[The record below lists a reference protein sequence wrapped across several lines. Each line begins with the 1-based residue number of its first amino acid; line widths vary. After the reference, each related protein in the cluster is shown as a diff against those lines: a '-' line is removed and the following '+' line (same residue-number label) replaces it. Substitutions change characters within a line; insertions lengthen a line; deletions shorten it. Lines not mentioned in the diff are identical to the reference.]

1 MTGEPRAPDGPGPTP
16 ANARTVGN
24 AGAGNTGADAQTPAE
39 TPPPPAAPARPEAES
54 PGDGNGAPPDGIS
67 SDGNGTPPDGNGTPP
82 DGNTPDGD
90 WPGANTPEGNA
101 PDGSSF
107 GGNVSGGSSS
117 DGNTPDGDS
126 PGGSPPDGNSP
137 ERAGPS
143 GRGARRLAG
152 LASGGALTGS
162 APLWKERSALASAAF
177 HLALVGLLF
186 VPGLLDGFGRDDGAL
201 EGRPRFD
208 FRIAGGSGPGGGGG
222 GGGSGGDRISA
233 FIRPRA
239 AEPPPPVPETPRQA
253 PIAPRKPRP
262 LRFEDLENLADA
274 SSPVE
279 LALGTVFSPQAV
291 EAPGLSLSDFEDRG
305 GRDLAPSAGTG
316 DGIGG
321 GEGVGTGEGQG
332 WGVGPGYGGGS
343 GGGAYAPGGYDVEPR
358 LVYEPPEPPYPDG
371 ARRRRVSGEVMLQV
385 LVKLDGSTEVLGV
398 IKSGCRACV
407 ETARRHA
414 RKYRWEPALKDGK
427 PVEAVGVITVT
438 FGLFS
443 GR

>member
-1 MTGEPRAPDGPGPTP
+1 MAGRRGARTGEPRAPKGPGPTP

-24 AGAGNTGADAQTPAE
+24 AGAGNPGADAQTPAAA
-39 TPPPPAAPARPEAES
+39 PLRPAAPTRSEAAS
-54 PGDGNGAPPDGIS
+54 PDA
-67 SDGNGTPPDGNGTPP
+67 GNGTLPD
-82 DGNTPDGD
+82 
-90 WPGANTPEGNA
+90 
-101 PDGSSF
+101 
-107 GGNVSGGSSS
+107 GSSS

-143 GRGARRLAG
+143 GRRARRLAG

-162 APLWKERSALASAAF
+162 APLWKERSALASTAF

-186 VPGLLDGFGRDDGAL
+186 VPGLLDGFARDDGAL

-222 GGGSGGDRISA
+222 GGGSRGDRISA

-239 AEPPPPVPETPRQA
+239 AEPPPPAPEPPRQA

-316 DGIGG
+316 GGIGG

>member
-1 MTGEPRAPDGPGPTP
+1 MAGRRGARPGEPRAPNGPG
-16 ANARTVGN
+16 
-24 AGAGNTGADAQTPAE
+24 
-39 TPPPPAAPARPEAES
+39 PAAPADARAEGGAGADASAPAEAAPRPAAPTRPEAES
-54 PGDGNGAPPDGIS
+54 PAAGN
-67 SDGNGTPPDGNGTPP
+67 
-82 DGNTPDGD
+82 
-90 WPGANTPEGNA
+90 GNA
-101 PDGSSF
+101 PDGYS
-107 GGNVSGGSSS
+107 
-117 DGNTPDGDS
+117 PDGYS
-126 PGGSPPDGNSP
+126 PAGYSPAGNSPAGNPPDGNRP
-137 ERAGPS
+137 AGAGPDS
-143 GRGARRLAG
+143 RRARRLAG

-162 APLWKERSALASAAF
+162 AAPLWKERSALASAGF

-239 AEPPPPVPETPRQA
+239 AEPPPPEPEPPRQA

-274 SSPVE
+274 SPPVE

-305 GRDLAPSAGTG
+305 GRDLAPSAGAG
-316 DGIGG
+316 GGIGG

-414 RKYRWEPALKDGK
+414 RKYRWEPALKDGQ

-443 GR
+443 AR

>member
-1 MTGEPRAPDGPGPTP
+1 MNPR
-16 ANARTVGN
+16 
-24 AGAGNTGADAQTPAE
+24 
-39 TPPPPAAPARPEAES
+39 
-54 PGDGNGAPPDGIS
+54 DGNPPDAERPYA
-67 SDGNGTPPDGNGTPP
+67 NPPGAERLDANVPGAER
-82 DGNTPDGD
+82 
-90 WPGANTPEGNA
+90 PGANPSDTPASGETGL
-101 PDGSSF
+101 DG
-107 GGNVSGGSSS
+107 
-117 DGNTPDGDS
+117 
-126 PGGSPPDGNSP
+126 
-137 ERAGPS
+137 R
-143 GRGARRLAG
+143 RARRLAG
-152 LASGGALTGS
+152 LASGGALTASG
-162 APLWKERSALASAAF
+162 APLWKERSAAASALF

-186 VPGLLDGFGRDDGAL
+186 VPGLLGGFAGDDSAL

-222 GGGSGGDRISA
+222 GGGSRGDRITA
-233 FIRPRA
+233 YIRPRA
-239 AEPPPPVPETPRQA
+239 AEPPPPQPETPRQA

-262 LRFEDLENLADA
+262 LRFEDLENLSDT
-274 SSPVE
+274 SPPVE

-291 EAPGLSLSDFEDRG
+291 EAPGLSLSDFEDLG
-305 GRDLAPSAGTG
+305 GRDTAPSAGTG
-316 DGIGG
+316 GGIGG

-343 GGGAYAPGGYDVEPR
+343 GGGAYAPGGYDVEPS
-358 LVYEPPEPPYPDG
+358 LIYEPPEPPYPDS

-414 RKYRWEPALKDGK
+414 RKYRWKPALKDGE

-443 GR
+443 AR